1 MWTQGEKYGAVMM
14 STTEVRLECGWITGI
29 QWFFFFFL
37 STPSKKQQIK
47 IHEKWRRHW
56 ETSKLLKSKTSS
68 TCSNEL
74 LMPEQLLMWIRFT
87 PQTCLEV
94 HCGHVELSTLFSPK
108 LDTEHHWKVCR
119 SGFCIL
125 NSHIRCIYPV
135 TKPKLMLK
143 SSWRPMKITVLIKRY
158 IFHSSLGAWAQWST
172 SCIFKYLE

>member
-1 MWTQGEKYGAVMM
+1 MEQWWWAQQ
-14 STTEVRLECGWITGI
+14 RLDWVWVDYWHTVL
-29 QWFFFFFL
+29 FFVLFFL
-37 STPSKKQQIK
+37 STPSKKQLIK

-68 TCSNEL
+68 TCSSEL

-94 HCGHVELSTLFSPK
+94 HCGHVEPSTSFSPK
-108 LDTEHHWKVCR
+108 LDTEHHRKVRR

-125 NSHIRCIYPV
+125 NSHVRCIYPV

-143 SSWRPMKITVLIKRY
+143 SSWRPMKIAVLIKRY
-158 IFHSSLGAWAQWST
+158 IFHSSLGARAQWST
-172 SCIFKYLE
+172 SCICKSSE